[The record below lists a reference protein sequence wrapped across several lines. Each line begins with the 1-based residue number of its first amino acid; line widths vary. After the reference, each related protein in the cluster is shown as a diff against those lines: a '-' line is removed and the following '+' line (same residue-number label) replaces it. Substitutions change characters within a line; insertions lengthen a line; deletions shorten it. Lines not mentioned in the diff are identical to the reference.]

1 MVCSFF
7 FNVVPILVFSFLV
20 TQIGRN
26 MHTHVHNRIMAE
38 LQGAC
43 IGRNGYV
50 ITIFELDAD
59 GITTGLVDLDTGAL
73 NVTGTSKQTHK
84 YTHTYTVSILPSCCA

>member
-1 MVCSFF
+1 
-7 FNVVPILVFSFLV
+7 
-20 TQIGRN
+20 

-50 ITIFELDAD
+50 ITIFELDSD

-73 NVTGTSKQTHK
+73 NVTGNCKAFTTCLSL
-84 YTHTYTVSILPSCCA
+84 ILLSRFFALMSRCSFLFFVYI